1 MYSTN
6 TVPADPL
13 FCAFWVKEP
22 TQIIFGP
29 THSHYPSEV
38 HGLWIVRPVLVDA
51 VHSSSTSNAG
61 YGMSQQSN
69 LSCLEIL
76 HSIYLKICQKSLLS
90 HWPLFQYAITSYCA
104 SKWRFY
110 YQQHLPSLFFD
121 VDSTFILQASEPIT
135 ASFTHRMASWLQS
148 PSGTGRSA
156 RRHLIAWRRH
166 TYKPLHVLQNSWSLS
181 DHWSLHHLEQTQVT
195 NLWWDDNEVFQ
206 KKRGDL
212 LKISEF

>member
-90 HWPLFQYAITSYCA
+90 HWPLFQNAITSYCA

-110 YQQHLPSLFFD
+110 YQQHLPSLFFWCRYY
-121 VDSTFILQASEPIT
+121 LH
-135 ASFTHRMASWLQS
+135 FTGFRAHNSL
-148 PSGTGRSA
+148 
-156 RRHLIAWRRH
+156 
-166 TYKPLHVLQNSWSLS
+166 LHPQNGL
-181 DHWSLHHLEQTQVT
+181 LAPVT
-195 NLWWDDNEVFQ
+195 LRNRKV
-206 KKRGDL
+206 
-212 LKISEF
+212 S